1 MAHYPPA
8 SYASAGALAFPSIQ
22 DGDEQSSSYYH
33 AYRSPI
39 ESGYRR
45 AVSSASVVTHSQPSV
60 CYTPTPSSHSG
71 ESYGIQ
77 CEIDISP
84 STATSHR
91 PPDAAAWRKQPHTY
105 QPHGLPTHSASSSS
119 SIENDH
125 LSYADSTITLAST
138 CDSLQN
144 SQNSPYAPFPQCGPG
159 YRSGV

>member
-1 MAHYPPA
+1 MCHNFHRYKGCFVCRFYTPLAMAHYPPA

-119 SIENDH
+119 S
-125 LSYADSTITLAST
+125 DSIRLGFFAK
-138 CDSLQN
+138 
-144 SQNSPYAPFPQCGPG
+144 
-159 YRSGV
+159 V